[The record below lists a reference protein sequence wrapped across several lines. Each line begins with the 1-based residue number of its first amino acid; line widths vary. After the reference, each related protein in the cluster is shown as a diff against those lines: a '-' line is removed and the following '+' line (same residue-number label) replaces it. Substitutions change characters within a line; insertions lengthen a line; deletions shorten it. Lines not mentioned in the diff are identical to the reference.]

1 MEYKDYY
8 KILGV
13 EKNATEDQIKK
24 QYRLMARKYHPDVS
38 KEKDAEEK
46 FKEVQEAYEVL
57 KDPKK
62 RSAYDQMGSNWKQG
76 QGFTPPPE
84 WEFQQGGGAGSG
96 FEDIFGRE
104 AGFSDFFESLFGQQR
119 SRGGGS
125 KTYRGHARRGQDQL
139 SQIHLSLEEAY
150 SGTERTIQFQ
160 EPERD
165 PATGAV
171 QTKSRSIRAK
181 IPAGVIQGQQIRLTG
196 QGGKG
201 TQPNLNGDLYL
212 EVFIAEH
219 PFYKVEGKNIFL
231 NLPVTPWEAAL
242 GAKIAVPTL
251 GGKVELS
258 VPPGSQTG
266 TKLRLKG
273 RGLPGT
279 PKGDQFVRLGIYTPE
294 AKTDP
299 AKELYRKMAEIM
311 PFDPRT
317 TFHT

>member
-13 EKNATEDQIKK
+13 EKTASEEQIKK
-24 QYRLMARKYHPDVS
+24 QYRIMARKYHPDVS

-76 QGFTPPPE
+76 QRFTPPPE
-84 WEFQQGGGAGSG
+84 WEFQQGSGAGGG
-96 FEDIFGRE
+96 FEDIFAGE

-119 SRGGGS
+119 GRGGRS
-125 KTYRGHARRGQDQL
+125 HARRGQDQV
-139 SQIHLSLEEAY
+139 SQIHLTLEEAY

-165 PATGAV
+165 PSTGAV
-171 QTKSRSIRAK
+171 QMKSRSIRAK
-181 IPAGVIQGQQIRLTG
+181 IPPGVVQGQQIRLAG

-201 TQPNLNGDLYL
+201 TQPDLNGDLYL

-258 VPPGSQTG
+258 VPAGSQTG

-294 AKTDP
+294 AKTDA
-299 AKELYRKMAEIM
+299 AKELYRKMAEMM

-317 TFHT
+317 SFHT